1 MRLTRSLVS
10 GLASLALLPAAAA
23 AQQGHLFDN
32 SWFWGAGAGVSTFWT
47 QYMEHTQAPTVNVEW
62 LLTRTHT
69 GLYVA
74 YNQSFL
80 KGGVSGEYQNAGKNF
95 TDSTYTTYNTLSY
108 NDSTPIHSVRQLDLA
123 LMGFPTSGK
132 IRPYAGVGISVVW
145 VQTQDSIVYPTSYSN
160 PYGGKLTYW
169 VPNAY
174 QASFRQQAADWVGA
188 LFIVGIQAQVSRLS
202 IYGQAKATTV
212 GTGHLL
218 TNGAYYTLQAGVRVN
233 VASWGDAW

>member
-32 SWFWGAGAGVSTFWT
+32 SWFWGVNGGVSTFWT
-47 QYMEHTQAPTVNVEW
+47 QYVAHTQAPTVGIEW

-80 KGGVSGEYQNAGKNF
+80 KGGVSGEYQNAGKNY

-145 VQTQDSIVYPTSYSN
+145 VQTQQNVVYPTGYSSVF
-160 PYGGKLTYW
+160 PLTYW
-169 VPNAY
+169 DPTAY
-174 QASFRQQAADWVGA
+174 GTSFRDQASDWVGA
-188 LFIVGIQAQVSRLS
+188 LFIVGVQAQLSRFS

-218 TNGAYYTLQAGVRVN
+218 TNGAYYTVQAGVRVN